1 MKNNK
6 IQGIKMEIEDIN
18 LENLYS
24 VAKKQTPETIG
35 EFVNKVMSMEGMNY
49 DTVVHCV
56 AACALA
62 GAAAANNHKEN
73 GGITGFQAG
82 YVMWLFIRNY
92 LYEDNKCGLKMVDFD
107 DMLYPQHKE
116 HFEKVITK
124 DVWENLQK
132 EATHELEEYGN
143 GMWPERKKHLQKIVD
158 GVAPFG
164 YSVKND

>member
-1 MKNNK
+1 MDKK
-6 IQGIKMEIEDIN
+6 IYDKICED
-18 LENLYS
+18 L
-24 VAKKQTPETIG
+24 KTIG
-35 EFVNKVMSMEGMNY
+35 EFINKVMSMKDMDY

-56 AACALA
+56 AACAIA

-82 YVMWLFIRNY
+82 YVMWLFVRNY

-107 DMLYPQHKE
+107 DMLYPQYKE

-132 EATHELEEYGN
+132 EAKRQLA
-143 GMWPERKKHLQKIVD
+143 ERGDDMHQDVRRHLQSIVA
-158 GVAPFG
+158 GVVPFE
-164 YSVKND
+164 YTVKND